1 MPMKNPH
8 KYNTRIG
15 SAQQHQFSEVPHADI
30 QRSTFD
36 RSHGLKTTF
45 NAGELVPIYVDE
57 ALPGDTFSCNL
68 TAFSRLATPIHPTMD
83 NAFMDSHFFAVPVR
97 LVWDDFEEFMGETK
111 TYKAA
116 GSDRL
121 DGTPDFTVAAPV
133 PPTITAGGSGEA
145 EQSLSDY
152 FGIPTKVAGL
162 EFSALWH
169 RAYTLVWNDW
179 FRDENLQAP
188 KTLLTT
194 SGADATTYALL
205 NRGKKHDYFTSSLP
219 WPQKGADVTIPL
231 GTTATVFGD
240 GKALGLTDGT
250 NTGGMN
256 SGSSSTGFQLK
267 GNQGNLGQNVGSA
280 AAGASMATEVTYG
293 VVTTGDSGLY
303 ADLTDATSATIN
315 QLRLAFATQKFL
327 EIQARGG
334 SRYIEVIKNHFNV
347 TSPDARLQR
356 PEYLGGGSSPVNI
369 SPVAQTSSTDAT
381 TPQGNL
387 SAIGTTVLSGHSFT
401 KSFTEHTI
409 VIGMVS
415 VRTDLTYQQGLN
427 RMFSRETIYDYY
439 WPTLSTIGEQAVKN
453 KEIYAQGSAADE
465 TTFGYQ
471 ERYAEYRYKP
481 SSVTGKFRSNATG
494 TLESWHYAQEYAS
507 LPLLGD
513 SWIQVTD
520 SNVQRTLAVAS
531 EPQFIF
537 DSLFKLRCT
546 RPMPVNSIPG
556 GTHF

>member
-1 MPMKNPH
+1 MKNPH
-8 KYNTRIG
+8 KHNTRIG
-15 SAQQHQFSEVPHADI
+15 SAHQHKFSEVPHADI

-36 RSHGLKTTF
+36 RTHGLKTTF
-45 NAGELVPIYVDE
+45 NAGQLIPVYVDE
-57 ALPGDTFSCNL
+57 ALPGDTFSCNM

-83 NAFMDSHFFAVPVR
+83 NAFMDSHFFAIPVR

-111 TYKAA
+111 TYKAPGA
-116 GSDRL
+116 TRL
-121 DGTPDFTVAAPV
+121 DGTPDFTVAAPI

-145 EQSLSDY
+145 EFSLADY
-152 FGIPTKVAGL
+152 FGIPTKKANL

-188 KTLLTT
+188 KTVLTT
-194 SGADATTYALL
+194 SGADATAYPLL
-205 NRGKKHDYFTSSLP
+205 NRGKKHDYFTSALP

-231 GTTATVFGD
+231 GTQAYLTHDVPSGSGD
-240 GKALGLTDGT
+240 QVLSVRSPNLT
-250 NTGGMN
+250 NTISGLN
-256 SGSSSTGFQLK
+256 SNSADLKSTDQDRSSD
-267 GNQGNLGQNVGSA
+267 
-280 AAGASMATEVTYG
+280 YP
-293 VVTTGDSGLY
+293 LY
-303 ADLTDATSATIN
+303 ADLSDATAATIN

-409 VIGMVS
+409 VIGLVS

-453 KEIYAQGSAADE
+453 KEIYAQGTADDE
-465 TTFGYQ
+465 LTFGYQ

-520 SNVQRTLAVAS
+520 TNVQRTLAVAS

>member
-8 KYNTRIG
+8 KYNTRVG
-15 SAQQHQFSEVPHADI
+15 SASQHQFSEVPHADI

-45 NAGELVPIYVDE
+45 NAGQLVPIYADE
-57 ALPGDTFSCNL
+57 ALPGDTFSCNV
-68 TAFSRLATPIHPTMD
+68 TAFARLATPIHPTMD
-83 NAFMDSHFFAVPVR
+83 NAFMDTHFFAVPIR
-97 LVWDDFEEFMGETK
+97 LVWEDFEEFMGETK

-133 PPTITAGGSGEA
+133 PPTITAPGGGET
-145 EQSLSDY
+145 EGSLSDY
-152 FGIPTKVAGL
+152 LGVPTKIAGL
-162 EFSALWH
+162 DFSALWH
-169 RAYTLVWNDW
+169 RAYTLIWNDW

-188 KTLLTT
+188 KTISLA
-194 SGADATTYALL
+194 SGTDSTGYTLL
-205 NRGKKHDYFTSSLP
+205 NRGKKHDYFTSALP

-231 GTTATVFGD
+231 GTTAKVAYDPTAAGT
-240 GKALGLTDGT
+240 AL
-250 NTGGMN
+250 
-256 SGSSSTGFQLK
+256 SAYSTGNDGYFQLSS
-267 GNQGNLGQNVGSA
+267 NDPQL
-280 AAGASMATEVTYG
+280 EVTNA
-293 VVTTGDSGLY
+293 TGDEANRLY
-303 ADLTDATSATIN
+303 ADLSDATAATIN

-327 EIQARGG
+327 EKQARSG
-334 SRYIEVIKNHFNV
+334 SRYIEVIKGHFNV

-369 SPVAQTSSTDAT
+369 SPVAQTSSTDSV

-387 SAIGTTVLSGHSFT
+387 SAIGTTVLQGHSFT
-401 KSFTEHTI
+401 KSFTEHTL
-409 VIGMVS
+409 VLGLVS

-427 RMFSRETIYDYY
+427 RMMSRETIYDYY
-439 WPTLSTIGEQAVKN
+439 WPTLSNIGEQSVLN
-453 KEIYAQGSAADE
+453 KEIYAQGTSADDDVW
-465 TTFGYQ
+465 GYQ

-481 SSVTGKFRSNATG
+481 SMITGKFRSNATG

-520 SNVQRTLAVAS
+520 TNVQRTLAVAS

-537 DSLFKLRCT
+537 DSLFKLKCT

>member
-1 MPMKNPH
+1 MKNPH
-8 KYNTRIG
+8 KHNTRIG
-15 SAQQHQFSEVPHADI
+15 SAHQHKFSEVPHADI

-36 RSHGLKTTF
+36 RTHGLKTTF
-45 NAGELVPIYVDE
+45 NAGQLVPVYVDE
-57 ALPGDTFSCNL
+57 ALPGDTFSCNM

-97 LVWDDFEEFMGETK
+97 LVWDDFEEFMGETT

-121 DGTPDFTVAAPV
+121 DGTPDFSVAAPI

-205 NRGKKHDYFTSSLP
+205 NRGKKHDYFTSALP

-231 GTTATVFGD
+231 GQSAYVKWD
-240 GKALGLTDGT
+240 
-250 NTGGMN
+250 NI
-256 SGSSSTGFQLK
+256 
-267 GNQGNLGQNVGSA
+267 VG
-280 AAGASMATEVTYG
+280 
-293 VVTTGDSGLY
+293 TTGDDDYAVMNVYPTIQNMNPMYGTTKGVGTGDLPVNNMANMY

-409 VIGMVS
+409 VIGLVS

-520 SNVQRTLAVAS
+520 TNVQRTLAVAS

>member
-15 SAQQHQFSEVPHADI
+15 SAQQHQFAEVPHADI

-116 GSDRL
+116 GATRL
-121 DGTPDFTVAAPV
+121 DGTPDFSVAAPI

-152 FGIPTKVAGL
+152 FGIPTKVAAL

-188 KTLLTT
+188 KTVLTT
-194 SGADATTYALL
+194 SGADTTTYALL
-205 NRGKKHDYFTSSLP
+205 NRGKKHDYFTSALP

-231 GTTATVFGD
+231 GTSAEVRFSGGNTETIGVHS
-240 GKALGLTDGT
+240 
-250 NTGGMN
+250 NTGGDGRAYQ
-256 SGSSSTGFQLK
+256 SGAESPVIFSTTAPSEG
-267 GNQGNLGQNVGSA
+267 
-280 AAGASMATEVTYG
+280 EY
-293 VVTTGDSGLY
+293 LY
-303 ADLTDATSATIN
+303 ADLSEATSATIN

-356 PEYLGGGSSPVNI
+356 PEFLGGGSSPVNI

-481 SSVTGKFRSNATG
+481 SSITGKFRSNATG
-494 TLESWHYAQEYAS
+494 TLESWHYAQEYSA

-520 SNVQRTLAVAS
+520 TNVQRTLAVAS

-537 DSLFKLRCT
+537 DSLFKLKCT

>member
-83 NAFMDSHFFAVPVR
+83 NAFMDTHFFAVPVR

-133 PPTITAGGSGEA
+133 PPTITASGSGET
-145 EQSLSDY
+145 EGSLSDY
-152 FGIPTKVAGL
+152 FGIPTKVGGL

-188 KTLLTT
+188 KTIDTT
-194 SGADATTYALL
+194 SGNDTTTYALL
-205 NRGKKHDYFTSSLP
+205 NRGKKHDYFTSALP
-219 WPQKGADVTIPL
+219 WPQKGADVVIPL
-231 GTTATVFGD
+231 G
-240 GKALGLTDGT
+240 
-250 NTGGMN
+250 
-256 SGSSSTGFQLK
+256 
-267 GNQGNLGQNVGSA
+267 GSA
-280 AAGASMATEVTYG
+280 PLSGNA
-293 VVTTGDSGLY
+293 VVTTDAVHSSNLSGYSSIQDGYRLITANATY
-303 ADLTDATSATIN
+303 SQISETASNATQSWYADNSGVTADLTDATAATIN

-439 WPTLSTIGEQAVKN
+439 WPTLSTIGEQTIKN

-520 SNVQRTLAVAS
+520 TNVQRTLAVAS

>member
-15 SAQQHQFSEVPHADI
+15 SASQHQFSEVPHADI

-45 NAGELVPIYVDE
+45 NAGQLVPIYADE
-57 ALPGDTFSCNL
+57 ALPGDTFSCNV
-68 TAFSRLATPIHPTMD
+68 TAFARLATPIHPTMD
-83 NAFMDSHFFAVPVR
+83 NAFMDTHFFAVPIR
-97 LVWDDFEEFMGETK
+97 LVWEDFEEFMGETK

-116 GSDRL
+116 GSSRL

-133 PPTITAGGSGEA
+133 PPTITAPGGGET
-145 EQSLSDY
+145 EGSLSDY
-152 FGIPTKVAGL
+152 LVIPTKIAGL
-162 EFSALWH
+162 DFSALWH

-188 KTLLTT
+188 KTISLA
-194 SGADATTYALL
+194 SGTDSTGYTLL
-205 NRGKKHDYFTSSLP
+205 NRGKKHDYFTSALP

-231 GTTATVFGD
+231 GTSATVTSDVATNSELSIYSKANSQYTKMPTFD
-240 GKALGLTDGT
+240 GQ
-250 NTGGMN
+250 
-256 SGSSSTGFQLK
+256 FLK
-267 GNQGNLGQNVGSA
+267 QSND
-280 AAGASMATEVTYG
+280 AGAEANQ
-293 VVTTGDSGLY
+293 LY
-303 ADLTDATSATIN
+303 ADLSEATSATIN

-327 EIQARGG
+327 EKQARSG
-334 SRYIEVIKNHFNV
+334 SRYIEVIKGHFNV

-369 SPVAQTSSTDAT
+369 SPVAQTSSTDST

-387 SAIGTTVLSGHSFT
+387 SAIGTTVISGHSFT
-401 KSFTEHTI
+401 KSFTEHTL
-409 VIGMVS
+409 VLGLVS

-439 WPTLSTIGEQAVKN
+439 WPTLSNIGEQSVLN
-453 KEIYAQGSAADE
+453 KEIYAQGSSADDDVW
-465 TTFGYQ
+465 GYQ

-481 SSVTGKFRSNATG
+481 SNITGKFRSNATG

-520 SNVQRTLAVAS
+520 TNVQRTLAVARS
-531 EPQFIF
+531 
-537 DSLFKLRCT
+537 
-546 RPMPVNSIPG
+546 
-556 GTHF
+556 

>member
-15 SAQQHQFSEVPHADI
+15 SAQQHQFAEVPHADI

-45 NAGELVPIYVDE
+45 NAGELVPVYVDE

-116 GSDRL
+116 GATRL
-121 DGTPDFTVAAPV
+121 DGTPDFTVAAPI

-152 FGIPTKVAGL
+152 FGIPTKIAGL

-188 KTLLTT
+188 KTILTT

-205 NRGKKHDYFTSSLP
+205 NRGKKHDYFTSALP

-231 GTTATVFGD
+231 GTVAPVHGISPKTQFSPSDANKTAYETGNTLPTTFAVS
-240 GKALGLTDGT
+240 TDEIRIEQDPT
-250 NTGGMN
+250 
-256 SGSSSTGFQLK
+256 
-267 GNQGNLGQNVGSA
+267 NVGYPN
-280 AAGASMATEVTYG
+280 V
-293 VVTTGDSGLY
+293 Y
-303 ADLTDATSATIN
+303 ADLSDATSATIN

-439 WPTLSTIGEQAVKN
+439 WPTLSTIGEQSIKN
-453 KEIYAQGSAADE
+453 KEIYAQGTSADE
-465 TTFGYQ
+465 TTFGYA

-481 SSVTGKFRSNATG
+481 SSITGKFRSNATG
-494 TLESWHYAQEYAS
+494 TLESWHYAQEYSA

-520 SNVQRTLAVAS
+520 TNVQRTLAVAS

-537 DSLFKLRCT
+537 DSLFKLKCT

>member
-15 SAQQHQFSEVPHADI
+15 SAQQHQFAEVPHADI

-83 NAFMDSHFFAVPVR
+83 NAFMDTHFFAVPVR

-111 TYKAA
+111 TYKAPGA
-116 GSDRL
+116 TRL
-121 DGTPDFTVAAPV
+121 DGTPDFTAAAPV

-145 EQSLSDY
+145 EQSLADY
-152 FGIPTKVAGL
+152 FGIPTKIAAL

-188 KTLLTT
+188 KTIDTT
-194 SGADATTYALL
+194 SGADTTTYALL
-205 NRGKKHDYFTSSLP
+205 NRGKKHDYFTSALP
-219 WPQKGADVTIPL
+219 WPQKGADVTLPL
-231 GTTATVFGD
+231 GTSAP
-240 GKALGLTDGT
+240 L
-250 NTGGMN
+250 
-256 SGSSSTGFQLK
+256 SG
-267 GNQGNLGQNVGSA
+267 NA
-280 AAGASMATEVTYG
+280 
-293 VVTTGDSGLY
+293 VVTTDAAHSTDLSAYSSVQSGYKKLTANATYSQISQTASTQVQSLY
-303 ADLTDATSATIN
+303 ADNTGVTADLTNATSATIN

-481 SSVTGKFRSNATG
+481 SSITGKFRSNATG
-494 TLESWHYAQEYAS
+494 TLESWHYAQEYAA

-520 SNVQRTLAVAS
+520 TNVQRTLAVAS

-537 DSLFKLRCT
+537 DSLFKLKCT

>member
-45 NAGELVPIYVDE
+45 NAGQLVPIYVDE

-68 TAFSRLATPIHPTMD
+68 TAFSRLATPINPTMD
-83 NAFMDSHFFAVPVR
+83 NAFMDTHFFAVPVR

-116 GSDRL
+116 GSSRL

-133 PPTITAGGSGEA
+133 PPTITAGGSGET
-145 EQSLSDY
+145 EGSLSDY
-152 FGIPTKVAGL
+152 IGIPTKVGGL

-194 SGADATTYALL
+194 SGADATAYALL
-205 NRGKKHDYFTSSLP
+205 NRGKKHDYFTSALP

-231 GTTATVFGD
+231 GQKAPVATD
-240 GKALGLTDGT
+240 Y
-250 NTGGMN
+250 
-256 SGSSSTGFQLK
+256 
-267 GNQGNLGQNVGSA
+267 
-280 AAGASMATEVTYG
+280 E
-293 VVTTGDSGLY
+293 TTGDISVYSTYYNRYEDLGVSGSRIALPNAAGSEALSLY
-303 ADLTDATSATIN
+303 ADLSDATSATIN

-427 RMFSRETIYDYY
+427 RMFSRDTIYDYY

-453 KEIYAQGSAADE
+453 KEIYAQGTSADE

-481 SSVTGKFRSNATG
+481 SGVTGKFRSNATG

-520 SNVQRTLAVAS
+520 TNVQRTLAVAS

>member
-45 NAGELVPIYVDE
+45 NAGQLVPIYVDE

-68 TAFSRLATPIHPTMD
+68 TAFSRLATPINPTMD
-83 NAFMDSHFFAVPVR
+83 NAFMDTHFFAVPVR

-133 PPTITAGGSGEA
+133 PPTITAGGSGET
-145 EQSLSDY
+145 EGSLSDY
-152 FGIPTKVAGL
+152 IGIPTKIAAL

-188 KTLLTT
+188 KTVLTT
-194 SGADATTYALL
+194 SGTDATAYTLL
-205 NRGKKHDYFTSSLP
+205 NRGKKHDYFTSALP
-219 WPQKGADVTIPL
+219 WPQKGADVTLPIAGSAPVGVNVASPSEL
-231 GTTATVFGD
+231 ITVRNPAYGTD
-240 GKALGLTDGT
+240 NYKISPSGT
-250 NTGGMN
+250 NIDIT
-256 SGSSSTGFQLK
+256 T
-267 GNQGNLGQNVGSA
+267 NV
-280 AAGASMATEVTYG
+280 
-293 VVTTGDSGLY
+293 Y
-303 ADLTDATSATIN
+303 ADPNNLLTADLSEATSATIN

-369 SPVAQTSSTDAT
+369 SPVAQTSSTDSV

-481 SSVTGKFRSNATG
+481 SGVTGKFRSNATG

-520 SNVQRTLAVAS
+520 TNVQRTLAVAS

>member
-83 NAFMDSHFFAVPVR
+83 NAFMDTHFFAVPVR

-121 DGTPDFTVAAPV
+121 DGTPDFSVAAPV

-188 KTLLTT
+188 KTIDTT
-194 SGADATTYALL
+194 SGGDTTTYALL
-205 NRGKKHDYFTSSLP
+205 NRGKKHDYFTSALP

-231 GTTATVFGD
+231 GTTAPVAWAGD
-240 GKALGLTDGT
+240 TSADIASVYSTDKSADRPLERLSSDYIKVSQNP
-250 NTGGMN
+250 NTGGY
-256 SGSSSTGFQLK
+256 
-267 GNQGNLGQNVGSA
+267 
-280 AAGASMATEVTYG
+280 TEKP
-293 VVTTGDSGLY
+293 LY
-303 ADLTDATSATIN
+303 ADLSDATAATIN

-520 SNVQRTLAVAS
+520 TNVQRTLAVAS

>member
-1 MPMKNPH
+1 
-8 KYNTRIG
+8 
-15 SAQQHQFSEVPHADI
+15 
-30 QRSTFD
+30 
-36 RSHGLKTTF
+36 
-45 NAGELVPIYVDE
+45 
-57 ALPGDTFSCNL
+57 
-68 TAFSRLATPIHPTMD
+68 
-83 NAFMDSHFFAVPVR
+83 MDSHFFAVPVR

-116 GSDRL
+116 GTDRL
-121 DGTPDFTVAAPV
+121 DGTPDFTVAAPI
-133 PPTITAGGSGEA
+133 PPTITAGGSGEG
-145 EQSLSDY
+145 EGSLSDY

-188 KTLLTT
+188 KTVDTT
-194 SGADATTYALL
+194 SGADVTVYPIL
-205 NRGKKHDYFTSSLP
+205 NRGKKHDYFTSALP

-231 GTTATVFGD
+231 GTTAPVHGL
-240 GKALGLTDGT
+240 GKYTQSFATSNQDVYETDGT
-250 NTGGMN
+250 TTTQYAKAAQIASTSNEVFFVEEDPDNTG
-256 SGSSSTGFQLK
+256 FP
-267 GNQGNLGQNVGSA
+267 NVH
-280 AAGASMATEVTYG
+280 
-293 VVTTGDSGLY
+293 
-303 ADLTDATSATIN
+303 ADLTAATAATIN

-481 SSVTGKFRSNATG
+481 SSITGKFRSNATG
-494 TLESWHYAQEYAS
+494 TLESWHYAQEYSA

-520 SNVQRTLAVAS
+520 TNVQRTLAVAS

-546 RPMPVNSIPG
+546 RPMPVNSVPG

>member
-45 NAGELVPIYVDE
+45 NAGQLVPIYVDE

-83 NAFMDSHFFAVPVR
+83 NAFMDTHFFAVPVR

-145 EQSLSDY
+145 EGSLSDY
-152 FGIPTKVAGL
+152 FGIPTKVAAL

-188 KTLLTT
+188 KTIDIT
-194 SGADATTYALL
+194 SGADTTTYALL
-205 NRGKKHDYFTSSLP
+205 NRGKKHDYFTSALP

-231 GTTATVFGD
+231 GTTAPVTF
-240 GKALGLTDGT
+240 DGT
-250 NTGGMN
+250 VATNHWLGAYSTANSANVTLETDIATGTGRV
-256 SGSSSTGFQLK
+256 GTSTQVPD
-267 GNQGNLGQNVGSA
+267 NN
-280 AAGASMATEVTYG
+280 
-293 VVTTGDSGLY
+293 LY
-303 ADLTDATSATIN
+303 ADLSDATAATIN

-409 VIGMVS
+409 VLGMVS

-453 KEIYAQGSAADE
+453 KEIYAQGTAADE

-520 SNVQRTLAVAS
+520 TNVQRTLAVAS

>member
-15 SAQQHQFSEVPHADI
+15 SAQQHQFAEVPHADI

-116 GSDRL
+116 GATRL
-121 DGTPDFTVAAPV
+121 DGTPDFTVAAPI

-145 EQSLSDY
+145 EASLSDY

-188 KTLLTT
+188 KTILTT

-205 NRGKKHDYFTSSLP
+205 NRGKKHDYFTSALP

-231 GTTATVFGD
+231 GTTAPIATPQNGAAVLTVQAPNIDPAGNYLIDVGGSGYVSNTTID
-240 GKALGLTDGT
+240 G
-250 NTGGMN
+250 
-256 SGSSSTGFQLK
+256 
-267 GNQGNLGQNVGSA
+267 GNEDY
-280 AAGASMATEVTYG
+280 M
-293 VVTTGDSGLY
+293 LY
-303 ADLTDATSATIN
+303 ADLSDATAATIN

-427 RMFSRETIYDYY
+427 RMMSRETIYDYY

-453 KEIYAQGSAADE
+453 KEIYAQGTSADE
-465 TTFGYQ
+465 ETFGYQ

-481 SSVTGKFRSNATG
+481 SSITGKFRSNATG
-494 TLESWHYAQEYAS
+494 TLESWHYAQEYAA

-520 SNVQRTLAVAS
+520 TNVQRTLAVAS

-537 DSLFKLRCT
+537 DSLFKLKCT

>member
-45 NAGELVPIYVDE
+45 NAGQLVPIYVDE

-83 NAFMDSHFFAVPVR
+83 NAFMDTHFFAVPVR

-121 DGTPDFTVAAPV
+121 DGTPDFSVAAPV

-145 EQSLSDY
+145 EASLSDY
-152 FGIPTKVAGL
+152 FGIPTQVAGL

-188 KTLLTT
+188 KTILTT

-219 WPQKGADVTIPL
+219 WPQKGADVTLPL
-231 GTTATVFGD
+231 GTTAPVVTDSSYVTLNTNSSGTQNLLMDQFGSYTSANASASPEQVRFGD
-240 GKALGLTDGT
+240 
-250 NTGGMN
+250 
-256 SGSSSTGFQLK
+256 S
-267 GNQGNLGQNVGSA
+267 
-280 AAGASMATEVTYG
+280 
-293 VVTTGDSGLY
+293 SGLE
-303 ADLTDATSATIN
+303 ADLTNATSATIN

-520 SNVQRTLAVAS
+520 TNVQRTLAVAS

-546 RPMPVNSIPG
+546 RPMPVNSVPG

>member
-1 MPMKNPH
+1 MKNPH
-8 KYNTRIG
+8 KHNTRIG
-15 SAQQHQFSEVPHADI
+15 SAHQHKFSEVPHADI

-36 RSHGLKTTF
+36 RTHGLKTTF
-45 NAGELVPIYVDE
+45 NAGQLIPVYVDE
-57 ALPGDTFSCNL
+57 ALPGDTFSCNM

-83 NAFMDSHFFAVPVR
+83 NAFMDSHFFAIPVR

-111 TYKAA
+111 TYKAPGA
-116 GSDRL
+116 TRL
-121 DGTPDFTVAAPV
+121 DGTPDFTVAAPI

-145 EQSLSDY
+145 EFSLADY
-152 FGIPTKVAGL
+152 FGIPTKQANL

-188 KTLLTT
+188 KTVLTT
-194 SGADATTYALL
+194 SGADATTYNLL
-205 NRGKKHDYFTSSLP
+205 NRGKKHDYFTSALP
-219 WPQKGADVTIPL
+219 WPQKGQDVTIPL
-231 GTTATVFGD
+231 GTTAPIQAD
-240 GKALGLTDGT
+240 GR
-250 NTGGMN
+250 
-256 SGSSSTGFQLK
+256 FQL
-267 GNQGNLGQNVGSA
+267 GNSAGTAYADTVADTSA
-280 AAGASMATEVTYG
+280 AALNYDNL
-293 VVTTGDSGLY
+293 TGSFSNGEKLHYKSGLA

-369 SPVAQTSSTDAT
+369 SPVAQTSSTDST

-409 VIGMVS
+409 VIGLVS

-453 KEIYAQGSAADE
+453 KEIYAQGTADDE
-465 TTFGYQ
+465 LTFGYQ

-520 SNVQRTLAVAS
+520 TNVQRTLAVAS

>member
-83 NAFMDSHFFAVPVR
+83 NAFMDTHFFAVPVR

-121 DGTPDFTVAAPV
+121 DGTPDFSVAAPV

-152 FGIPTKVAGL
+152 FGIPTKIAGL

-205 NRGKKHDYFTSSLP
+205 NRGKKHDYFTSALP

-231 GTTATVFGD
+231 G
-240 GKALGLTDGT
+240 GKAYVAHDAPT
-250 NTGGMN
+250 NTDLTTLAPTIGTDYYKMN
-256 SGSSSTGFQLK
+256 SNSTYLLSDNNANGS
-267 GNQGNLGQNVGSA
+267 VDEA
-280 AAGASMATEVTYG
+280 
-293 VVTTGDSGLY
+293 LY
-303 ADLTDATSATIN
+303 ADLSEATGATIN

-520 SNVQRTLAVAS
+520 TNVQRTLAVAS

-537 DSLFKLRCT
+537 DSLFKLKCT